1 MSDCSDDE
9 QSPDKQL
16 KVVIVGDGASGK
28 TSLATR
34 YAQSSFGKE
43 YKQTIGVDFFLKRI
57 VLPGDIHVA
66 LQVWDIGGQT
76 LGGAMLNNYIYGAHA
91 VLLVYDI
98 TNSQSFDNLEDWL
111 TVVKKSCTGKLPA
124 LALVGN
130 KMDLDH
136 MRAVKN
142 EKHQKFAGEHDM
154 SSHFISART
163 DDQVSLCFQ
172 KVAAQVLGIKLS
184 KQDVDSQQKVVKAE
198 IVTYT
203 DLEPPRASGQT
214 NKKSAFCSI
223 Q

>member
-1 MSDCSDDE
+1 MSDVSDDE
-9 QSPDKQL
+9 GNTDKQL
-16 KVVIVGDGASGK
+16 KVVVVGDGASGK
-28 TSLATR
+28 TSIATR

-43 YKQTIGVDFFLKRI
+43 YKQTLGVDFFLKRI
-57 VLPGDIHVA
+57 VLPGDTQVA

-111 TVVKKSCTGKLPA
+111 AVIKKTCVQKLPA
-124 LALVGN
+124 LALIGN
-130 KMDLDH
+130 KIDLDH
-136 MRAVKN
+136 LRAVKAD
-142 EKHQKFAGEHDM
+142 KHQKFATEHSM

-172 KVAAQVLGIKLS
+172 KVAAQVLGYKLT
-184 KQDVDSQQKVVKAE
+184 KQEIESQQTVVKAE
-198 IVTYT
+198 IVKYSAV
-203 DLEPPRASGQT
+203 EPPRSNSSRQR
-214 NKKSAFCSI
+214 SALCSI